1 MGEINPDILQ
11 RALAREKAARKQ
23 AEGILEDK
31 SRELYA
37 VAQELKEVNEQLK
50 DVLAKKNSE
59 LQGMSDNLVDA
70 YVLMKVNGDVIEM
83 NDAAKELFGYDVSTE
98 KINVM
103 SLIYKDDFNY
113 AMESFQKLVTEGSFT
128 DYVARVVTK
137 SNGIRTV
144 HINGSVI
151 RDKDSVAIAA
161 QGIVRDITN
170 QIEAEKLKEELLK
183 NLEKSNKELND
194 FAHVVSHDL
203 KSPLRSMN
211 ALINWLKEDYEDKLD
226 ENAVTSFNSLLNKI
240 EKMDHMID
248 GILSYSSIDRNEKAG
263 KEVSLDKVVS
273 DILEMIYVPETFSIN
288 IHDTLPIMIGDR
300 FRFQQLFQNII
311 SNAIKYNDKEK
322 GILDIKCN
330 DIGDFWEIT
339 LTDNGP
345 GIPEAYHRKIFEI
358 FQTAQDKSKSTGIG
372 LSIVKKIVN
381 MYGGEVDV
389 LSEENKG
396 TTFLFTLKK
405 PSI

>member
-1 MGEINPDILQ
+1 MGKLNADILQ

-31 SRELYA
+31 SRELYE
-37 VAQELKEVNEQLK
+37 VAQELKQVNEQLK
-50 DVLAKKNSE
+50 GVLAKKSSE
-59 LQGMSDNLVDA
+59 LQGMFDNLVDA

-83 NDAAKELFGYDVSTE
+83 NDAAKELFGYDVNKE
-98 KINVM
+98 KINVT
-103 SLIYKDDFNY
+103 SLIYKDDVHY
-113 AMESFQKLVTEGSFT
+113 AMESFQKLITKGSFT
-128 DYVARVVTK
+128 DYVARAVTK
-137 SNGIRTV
+137 SNGVRTV

-151 RDKDSVAIAA
+151 RDKDNNAIAA
-161 QGIVRDITN
+161 QGIVRDITD

-183 NLEKSNKELND
+183 NLEQSNKELND

-226 ENAVTSFNSLLNKI
+226 ENAVTSFNALLNKI

-248 GILSYSSIDRNEKAG
+248 GILSYSSIDRNEKVG
-263 KEVSLDKVVS
+263 KAVSLDKVVS
-273 DILEMIYVPETFSIN
+273 DILEMIYVPETFRIN
-288 IHDTLPIMIGDR
+288 IHDTLPTMIGDR

-339 LTDNGP
+339 LADNGP

-389 LSEENKG
+389 SSEENKG

-405 PSI
+405 PSK

>member
-1 MGEINPDILQ
+1 MGELNANILQ

-31 SRELYA
+31 SRELYE
-37 VAQELKEVNEQLK
+37 VAQELKEV
-50 DVLAKKNSE
+50 LAKKSSE

-83 NDAAKELFGYDVSTE
+83 NEAAKELFGYDINQE
-98 KINVM
+98 KLNVI
-103 SLIYKDDFNY
+103 SLIYKDDFDY
-113 AMESFQKLVTEGSFT
+113 ALESFQQLVTKGSFT
-128 DYVARVVTK
+128 DYVARAVTK
-137 SNGIRTV
+137 SNGVRTV

-151 RDKDSVAIAA
+151 RDKDNKVIAA
-161 QGIVRDITN
+161 QGIVRDITD

-183 NLEKSNKELND
+183 NLEQSNKELND

-226 ENAVTSFNSLLNKI
+226 ENAITSFNALLNKI

-273 DILEMIYVPETFSIN
+273 DILEMIYVPETFRIN
-288 IHDTLPIMIGDR
+288 IHDTLPTMIGDR

-339 LTDNGP
+339 LADNGP

-389 LSEENKG
+389 SSEENKG

-405 PSI
+405 PSK

>member
-339 LTDNGP
+339 LADNGP

-389 LSEENKG
+389 SSEENQG

>member
-1 MGEINPDILQ
+1 MGELNAEILQ

-31 SRELYA
+31 SRELYS
-37 VAQELKEVNEQLK
+37 VAQELKQVNEQLK
-50 DVLAKKNSE
+50 GVLAKKSSE
-59 LQGMSDNLVDA
+59 LQGMFDNLVDA

-83 NDAAKELFGYDVSTE
+83 NDAAKELFGYDVSKE
-98 KINVM
+98 KLNVT

-128 DYVARVVTK
+128 DYVARAVTK

-144 HINGSVI
+144 HINGSVV
-151 RDKDSVAIAA
+151 RDKDNVAIAA

-248 GILSYSSIDRNEKAG
+248 GILSYSSIDRNEKEG

-288 IHDTLPIMIGDR
+288 IHDTLPVMIGDR

-339 LTDNGP
+339 LADNGP

-389 LSEENKG
+389 SSEENKG

-405 PSI
+405 PSL

>member
-1 MGEINPDILQ
+1 MGELNANVLQ

-31 SRELYA
+31 SRELYE
-37 VAQELKEVNEQLK
+37 VAQELKEV
-50 DVLAKKNSE
+50 LAKKSSE

-83 NDAAKELFGYDVSTE
+83 NEAAKELFGYDINQE
-98 KINVM
+98 KLNVI
-103 SLIYKDDFNY
+103 SLIYKDDFDY
-113 AMESFQKLVTEGSFT
+113 ALESFQQLVTKGSFT
-128 DYVARVVTK
+128 DYVARAVTK

-151 RDKDSVAIAA
+151 RDKDNKAIAA
-161 QGIVRDITN
+161 QGIVRDITD

-183 NLEKSNKELND
+183 NLEQSNKELND

-226 ENAVTSFNSLLNKI
+226 ENAVTSFNALLNKI

-248 GILSYSSIDRNEKAG
+248 GILSYSSIDRNEKTG
-263 KEVSLDKVVS
+263 KKVSLDKVVS

-288 IHDTLPIMIGDR
+288 IHDTLPTMMGDR

-330 DIGDFWEIT
+330 DIGSFWEIT
-339 LTDNGP
+339 LADNGP

-389 LSEENKG
+389 SSEENKG

>member
-1 MGEINPDILQ
+1 MSEVNPDILQ

-31 SRELYA
+31 SRELYS
-37 VAQELKEVNEQLK
+37 VAQELKQVNEQLK
-50 DVLAKKNSE
+50 GVLAKKNSE
-59 LQGMSDNLVDA
+59 LQGMSDSLVDA
-70 YVLMKVNGDVIEM
+70 YVLMKVNGDIIEM
-83 NDAAKELFGYDVSTE
+83 NDSARELFGYDVSKE
-98 KINVM
+98 KLNVM
-103 SLIYKDDFNY
+103 SLIYKDDFIY
-113 AMESFQKLVTEGSFT
+113 AMESFQKLITKGSFT
-128 DYVARVVTK
+128 DYVARAVTK

-144 HINGSVI
+144 HINGSVV
-151 RDKDSVAIAA
+151 RDKDNNAIAA
-161 QGIVRDITN
+161 QGIVRDITD

-183 NLEKSNKELND
+183 NLEQSNKELND

-248 GILSYSSIDRNEKAG
+248 GILSYSSIDRNEKTG

-288 IHDTLPIMIGDR
+288 IHDTLPTMIGDQ

-339 LTDNGP
+339 LADNGP

-389 LSEENKG
+389 SSEENKG